1 MEFQLKTSKMR
12 TKTSKWFEVKVS
24 YDKVMEDGSEKKV
37 TETYVVEAMTFT
49 EAEAKIIK
57 DMRTY
62 ISGDFDVVNINPMK
76 FKELVFNEQE
86 YCDLYYKAKL
96 LFVTIDEKT
105 EKEKKTPVS
114 YLVQAA
120 SFDDCK
126 NTIRKLMDDT
136 IIDYQIS
143 SVAETKILDVFES

>member
-49 EAEAKIIK
+49 EAEAKIIE
-57 DMRTY
+57 DMRAY

-105 EKEKKTPVS
+105 EKEKKTPVC

-126 NTIRKLMDDT
+126 NAIRKLMDDT
-136 IIDYQIS
+136 MIDYQIS
-143 SVAETKILDVFES
+143 SVSETKILDVFES

>member
-1 MEFQLKTSKMR
+1 MR

-49 EAEAKIIK
+49 EAEAKIIE
-57 DMRTY
+57 DMRAY

-105 EKEKKTPVS
+105 EKEKKTPVC

-126 NTIRKLMDDT
+126 NAIRKLMDDT
-136 IIDYQIS
+136 MIDYQIS
-143 SVAETKILDVFES
+143 SVSETKILDVFES

>member
-1 MEFQLKTSKMR
+1 MR